1 MTNKKISYLLGR
13 LLVKIMR
20 LKGFSYSMINEDNI
34 IDWLTGY
41 KKCGT
46 YIDIGAYRPDEINN
60 TKLFYQRGWRGINI
74 EPSKSGYDMFVK
86 ERPDDKNYNCA
97 IGNGEIEYF
106 GSDNE
111 SSGNTCDKNVAKT
124 RGMKSLG
131 TIKLKPLREIFEENG
146 LTTVDFISMDV
157 EGYEMEI
164 LKSND
169 WNKYRAN
176 VLCIE
181 GAECGKY
188 LKDFGYRFVFWD
200 GGNSYYKSKSTNPA

>member
-1 MTNKKISYLLGR
+1 MADKRLGYLFGR

-20 LKGFSYSMINEDNI
+20 LKVFSYSMINEDNV

-41 KKCGT
+41 KKNGT
-46 YIDIGAYRPDEINN
+46 YIDVGAYRPNEINN

-74 EPSKSGYDMFVK
+74 EPSKSGHDMFVK
-86 ERPDDKNYNCA
+86 ERPEDKNYNCA
-97 IGNGEIEYF
+97 IGSGEIEYF

-111 SSGNTCDKNVAKT
+111 SSGNTCDKNVAEK

-131 TIKLKPLREIFEENG
+131 MAKLKPLKEIFEENG
-146 LTTVDFISMDV
+146 LTRVDFISMDV

-169 WNKYRAN
+169 WNKYRAD

-181 GAECGKY
+181 GIGYGKY
-188 LKDFGYRFVFWD
+188 LKNFGYKFVFWD
-200 GGNSYYKSKSTNPA
+200 GGNSYYKSKSANPA